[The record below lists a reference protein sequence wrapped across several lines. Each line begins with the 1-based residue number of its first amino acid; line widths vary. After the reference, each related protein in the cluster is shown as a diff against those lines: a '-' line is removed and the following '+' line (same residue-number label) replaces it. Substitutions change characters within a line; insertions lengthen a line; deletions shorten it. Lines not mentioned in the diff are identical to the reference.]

1 MQWTSLL
8 RICKGVARSAESGG
22 SVLGR
27 TVSLIS
33 LLCRMEVI
41 APSHWMVRINEVM
54 ALSLMSGIALL

>member
-8 RICKGVARSAESGG
+8 RICKGVVRSAESGG

-33 LLCRMEVI
+33 LLCGMEVI